1 VLVAATRRF
10 AVFLGL
16 VAGATVIAGLVYAG
30 LAGVGVGRAVSV
42 ALYLAGSGLVL
53 VGFFLGLRG
62 PIRIELLDHKGIGR
76 RQLRIASRE
85 ERSTSINDSVII
97 AVVGLVLVGLG
108 VAADSRYP
116 LF

>member
-1 VLVAATRRF
+1 MLIAATRRF

-16 VAGATVIAGLVYAG
+16 VAAATVIAGLVYAA

-62 PIRIELLDHKGIGR
+62 PIRLELLDHKGIGR
-76 RQLRIASRE
+76 RTLRTVSPE

-97 AVVGLVLVGLG
+97 ALVGVALVGLG